1 MCARSPRYVR
11 LVRLSPPALAPPHAT
26 AAMQRFKLV
35 TFLAGTSKP
44 APGLEWA
51 TAGHGPPGKPTYPRA
66 GIRAALP
73 PPAHMSTC
81 RPCQCAWLCSQMAN
95 PGVFHMPG
103 YPHLGYAASCL
114 SWPRIPPLYQ
124 NEHPNLVPGG
134 GQMHPELGLG
144 VRFDI
149 EEVCAVSLDKKRWE

>member
-1 MCARSPRYVR
+1 MRARSPRYVR

-26 AAMQRFKLV
+26 AAMRRFKLV

-51 TAGHGPPGKPTYPRA
+51 TAGHGPPGKPTYPLA

-103 YPHLGYAASCL
+103 YQPPPGVRCSLWGISHSHLFL
-114 SWPRIPPLYQ
+114 SKLTAQTSSISKRTPKPGSGCIWPP
-124 NEHPNLVPGG
+124 PGG
-134 GQMHPELGLG
+134 TGFGCS
-144 VRFDI
+144 F
-149 EEVCAVSLDKKRWE
+149 